1 MSAPVKTASW
11 AHRSALHIVAAPVA
25 RLWQRQLKLNRLPH
39 DWREIERARIELG
52 LKKAHAAIVT
62 RFKVM

>member
-11 AHRSALHIVAAPVA
+11 AHRSALHIMAAPVA

-39 DWREIERARIELG
+39 DWREIERVRIELD

>member
-1 MSAPVKTASW
+1 M
-11 AHRSALHIVAAPVA
+11 AAPVA

-39 DWREIERARIELG
+39 DWREIERARIELD
-52 LKKAHAAIVT
+52 LKKARAAIVT

>member
-1 MSAPVKTASW
+1 
-11 AHRSALHIVAAPVA
+11 
-25 RLWQRQLKLNRLPH
+25 LNRLPH
-39 DWREIERARIELG
+39 DWRETERVRIELD